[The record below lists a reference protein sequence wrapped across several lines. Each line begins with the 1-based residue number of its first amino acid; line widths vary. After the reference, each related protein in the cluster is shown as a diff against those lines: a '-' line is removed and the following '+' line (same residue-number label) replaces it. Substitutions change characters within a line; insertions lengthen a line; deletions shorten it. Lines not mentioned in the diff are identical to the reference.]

1 MNKNRKIKI
10 IFKFITIVVSGLVL
24 TNCASEWAQGSRCGP
39 GYRAHDVCFNKG
51 EQIIFIEN
59 EQFHA
64 QKEALRQGFV
74 YGQGMTLNY

>member
-1 MNKNRKIKI
+1 MGNLNILYKFLS
-10 IFKFITIVVSGLVL
+10 IFILSLVL
-24 TNCASEWAQGSRCGP
+24 THCTSEWAQGPRCGL

-64 QKEALRQGFV
+64 QKQAFRQGFV
-74 YGQGMTLNY
+74 YGQGMALDY

>member
-1 MNKNRKIKI
+1 MYKNRKIKI

-51 EQIIFIEN
+51 EQFVFIEN

-64 QKEALRQGFV
+64 QTEALRQGFV

>member
-1 MNKNRKIKI
+1 MNKSKKTQI
-10 IFKFITIVVSGLVL
+10 IFKFITIVVSGLML
-24 TNCASEWAQGSRCGP
+24 TNCASEWAQGSRCGS

>member
-1 MNKNRKIKI
+1 MDNLSIKY
-10 IFKFITIVVSGLVL
+10 KFIAIFILSLML
-24 TNCASEWAQGSRCGP
+24 TNCASEWAQSSRCGP

-59 EQFHA
+59 EQFRA

-74 YGQGMTLNY
+74 YGQGMTLRY

>member
-1 MNKNRKIKI
+1 MNKNKKTQI
-10 IFKFITIVVSGLVL
+10 IFKFITIVISSLIL
-24 TNCASEWAQGSRCGP
+24 TNCTSEWAQGSRCGP

>member
-1 MNKNRKIKI
+1 MNKNIKIQI
-10 IFKFITIVVSGLVL
+10 IFKFITIVVLGLVL

-51 EQIIFIEN
+51 EQFVFIEN

-64 QKEALRQGFV
+64 QKEALRRGFV
-74 YGQGMTLNY
+74 YGQGMTISY

>member
-1 MNKNRKIKI
+1 VDKSNI
-10 IFKFITIVVSGLVL
+10 IYRFIAIFILSLML
-24 TNCASEWAQGSRCGP
+24 TNCTSEWTQGSRCGA
-39 GYRAHDVCFNKG
+39 GYRTHDVCFNKG

-74 YGQGMTLNY
+74 YGQGMILNY

>member
-1 MNKNRKIKI
+1 MNKNKKIII
-10 IFKFITIVVSGLVL
+10 IFKFITNVTPSLMLI
-24 TNCASEWAQGSRCGP
+24 NCASEWAQGSRCGS

-59 EQFHA
+59 EPFHA

-74 YGQGMTLNY
+74 YGQGMTLSY

>member
-1 MNKNRKIKI
+1 MKKL
-10 IFKFITIVVSGLVL
+10 FKFVTIVILGLML
-24 TNCASEWAQGSRCGP
+24 THCASEWAQGPRCGP
-39 GYRAHDVCFNKG
+39 GYRTHDVCFNKG
-51 EQIIFIEN
+51 EQFIFIEN